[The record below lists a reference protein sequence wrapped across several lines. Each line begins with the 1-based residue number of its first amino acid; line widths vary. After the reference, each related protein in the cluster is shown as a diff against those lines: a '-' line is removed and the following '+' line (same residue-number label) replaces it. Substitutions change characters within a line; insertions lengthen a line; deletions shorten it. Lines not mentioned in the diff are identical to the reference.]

1 MSLKINDS
9 IESNPETLA
18 NHFNNFF
25 TSIADN
31 IRSNLTLSSKNF
43 KSFLKDKPQSSF
55 FFNAI
60 TVDEVFNIIL
70 SLNKSKASGPYSIP
84 DQILKLIP
92 FEISKILANIF
103 NSSFETGKFIT
114 ALKNV
119 KVVPVYKNK
128 GSSLDVGNYRPISLL
143 SNVDKIFE
151 KIVYSRLIKYFD
163 HKNIINKNQFGFR
176 SKHSTND
183 ALITITEQIRK
194 NLDKSHFSCGTFID
208 LQKAFDTVDHK
219 ILLSK
224 LDNYG
229 IRGLSNQWFNNYLSG
244 RKQFVSIMN
253 HSSSSAVISHGVP
266 QGSVLGPLLFLIYIN
281 DLPSSIKYSTTFL
294 FADDTGILY
303 SSPDLKD
310 IEEKVNFDLR
320 CLSTWLK
327 ANKIALNTTKTE
339 VILFRDPRKSITSPI
354 KLFLDNF
361 ELSFSS
367 NVKYLGIF
375 LDQLSLLNIK
385 QNF

>member
-1 MSLKINDS
+1 M
-9 IESNPETLA
+9 
-18 NHFNNFF
+18 
-25 TSIADN
+25 
-31 IRSNLTLSSKNF
+31 
-43 KSFLKDKPQSSF
+43 
-55 FFNAI
+55 
-60 TVDEVFNIIL
+60 
-70 SLNKSKASGPYSIP
+70 
-84 DQILKLIP
+84 
-92 FEISKILANIF
+92 
-103 NSSFETGKFIT
+103 
-114 ALKNV
+114 
-119 KVVPVYKNK
+119 
-128 GSSLDVGNYRPISLL
+128 LL
-143 SNVDKIFE
+143 
-151 KIVYSRLIKYFD
+151 Y
-163 HKNIINKNQFGFR
+163 
-176 SKHSTND
+176 
-183 ALITITEQIRK
+183 
-194 NLDKSHFSCGTFID
+194 HFSCGTFID

-367 NVKYLGIF
+367 NIKYLGIF
-375 LDQLSLLNIK
+375 LDQHLSFKHQAEFLATKLSRSNAILSRLRHFFPLKQLISIYFSLFQSHLSYGLQAYGFNILSKSRIRSLQKNALRLITFSNYRAPSRPLFEFLNIFDISELLFSFNIHLVYK
-385 QNF
+385 CLNNLSPTNIQDTLGLCYHTHFYSTRSLTCKLLQRPKMQTEKYGINSIQYQCILNWNTLQSLYPNLDLSTLAVAKSNI